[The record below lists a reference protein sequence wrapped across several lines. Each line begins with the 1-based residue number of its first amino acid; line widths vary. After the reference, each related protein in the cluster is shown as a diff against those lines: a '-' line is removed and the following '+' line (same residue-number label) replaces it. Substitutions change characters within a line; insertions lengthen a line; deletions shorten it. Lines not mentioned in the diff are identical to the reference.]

1 MAKMSEK
8 CLRMA
13 SIKSSSYGFPS
24 EMSHQKCWELGEK
37 YIEEMGIEIHVGE
50 IWQVQLSEPV
60 LANTTTPITKRLDL
74 PLFRGFCAVS
84 SMETPH
90 H

>member
-37 YIEEMGIEIHVGE
+37 YIEEMGIEIHSDIYGVSFHKLYE
-50 IWQVQLSEPV
+50 KEPIPT
-60 LANTTTPITKRLDL
+60 AASMMRD
-74 PLFRGFCAVS
+74 AVNIF
-84 SMETPH
+84 TGK
-90 H
+90 